1 MVDESIVREVDE
13 RLKRSYGVSRLGNK
27 RDPLDE
33 LIFIILS
40 NKSREE
46 IYFASFEALKERFPN
61 WSDVAKATVEEI
73 EETIRFGGLAGKKAQ
88 AIKQLLNA
96 IEEETGKVDLSFL
109 RKWNNESAEAFLR
122 KLPGVGPKTAR
133 CVLSYS
139 LDRPSF
145 AVDANVA
152 RLMWRLGWST
162 HTHVTARVQDQLED
176 MIPSDIRLS
185 LHVNFVVHGRSV
197 CTQLG
202 PRCDSCT
209 LADLC
214 PFAFKA
220 IDAKPPSWH
229 EARA

>member
-13 RLKRSYGVSRLGNK
+13 RLRQSYGVSRLGNK
-27 RDPLDE
+27 KDPLDE

-46 IYFASFEALKERFPN
+46 AYFASFAALKERFPS
-61 WSDVAKATVEEI
+61 WSEVAKATIEEI
-73 EETIRFGGLAGKKAQ
+73 EETIRFGGLAGKKAR
-88 AIKQLLNA
+88 AIKQLLND

-109 RKWNNESAEAFLR
+109 RKLNDESAEAFLR
-122 KLPGVGPKTAR
+122 KLVGVGPKTAR

-139 LDRPSF
+139 LDRPAF

-162 HTHVTARVQDQLED
+162 HKHVTARVQDQLED
-176 MIPSDIRLS
+176 IVPPDIRLS
-185 LHVNFVVHGRSV
+185 LHMNFVVHGRSV
-197 CTQLG
+197 CTQIG
-202 PRCDSCT
+202 PRCDACM

-214 PFAFKA
+214 PFALKA
-220 IDAKPPSWH
+220 KDAKLPS
-229 EARA
+229 